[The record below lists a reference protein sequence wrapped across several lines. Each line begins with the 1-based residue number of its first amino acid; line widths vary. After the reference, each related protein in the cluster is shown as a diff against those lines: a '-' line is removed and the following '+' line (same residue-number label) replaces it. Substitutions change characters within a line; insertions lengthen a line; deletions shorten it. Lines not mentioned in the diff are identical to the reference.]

1 MRHHVNAAGLECL
14 QRNAAGDAQGCRQ
27 AAGEMPATGDIV
39 HVVILHARREVRMS
53 RTGLAA
59 QLGVVLGA
67 RVSVLD
73 DRRDGRAGGVP
84 IDHAGDDL
92 GDVGLAA
99 LGRGLVATGGATV
112 QKGLQRFLVNG
123 DAGGDAI
130 ERAADGG
137 GVRLPEDA

>member
-1 MRHHVNAAGLECL
+1 MSKYDTLWECVF
-14 QRNAAGDAQGCRQ
+14 G
-27 AAGEMPATGDIV
+27 
-39 HVVILHARREVRMS
+39 
-53 RTGLAA
+53 
-59 QLGVVLGA
+59 
-67 RVSVLD
+67 
-73 DRRDGRAGGVP
+73 DGRDQFTLSFEEIGRIAGVP

-92 GDVGLAA
+92 GGVGLAA

-137 GVRLPEDA
+137 GVRLAEDA